1 MIEQPITPPE
11 FDDGQKFLEGLNN
24 RIRKQERR
32 SMIAGS
38 SLSAVVAVVLFFS
51 SASLVKDAVYEQAFQ
66 QMMAEEAEPEVFLTS
81 EEIDLAWDFYF
92 DTILDED
99 LNVILEDLLA
109 FEDGETML
117 KEINLHK

>member
-1 MIEQPITPPE
+1 MIEQPITPPD
-11 FDDGQKFLEGLNN
+11 FDDGQQFLEGLNN

-38 SLSAVVAVVLFFS
+38 SLSIVVAVVLFFS
-51 SASLVKDAVYEQAFQ
+51 SATLVKDAVYAQAFQ
-66 QMMAEEAEPEVFLTS
+66 QMMAEEAEPEAYLTS

-99 LNVILEDLLA
+99 LDVILEDLLA
-109 FEDGETML
+109 FEDGEAML
-117 KEINLHK
+117 KEIKLHK

>member
-32 SMIAGS
+32 SVIAGS

-51 SASLVKDAVYEQAFQ
+51 SASLVKDAVFEQAFQ
-66 QMMAEEAEPEVFLTS
+66 QMMAEEAEPEGILTS

-99 LNVILEDLLA
+99 LSVILEDLLA
-109 FEDGETML
+109 FEDGEAML
-117 KEINLHK
+117 KEINLRK